1 MSQSKPTKKERLELR
16 NERIRQRFNY
26 LTSKKNLNTEY
37 TLSQLAD
44 EFLELTEDTIWLIVS
59 KTGFYKSK

>member
-1 MSQSKPTKKERLELR
+1 MSQIKLTKKQRLELR
-16 NERIRQRFNY
+16 NERIRKRFTF
-26 LTSKKNLNTEY
+26 LTSKKHLNTEY

-59 KTGFYKSK
+59 QTGFYKSK